1 MEELLSTLDK
11 LKLHEESTSE
21 TNLDKLLDL
30 LSNEEEDDAEKVFKE
45 LLQSGLLSEL
55 HHVLTQDTKNS
66 KIKAAQVVAE
76 VAKEESMRTPC
87 VEAGLISPL
96 LQLLEK
102 ENVGACIQSC
112 RALGNICFDNDTGRD
127 AMKEAG
133 GLAKLL
139 EFMKYHL
146 STTGEQESELRM
158 ILCGC
163 LVNLTNANESLQLL
177 ALESGAL
184 ELLNQ
189 YIKSFQDEK
198 DVIQM
203 ALLCVDCLADTD
215 KGKELLEKIPLVS
228 SLTELLEIDSSQE
241 QKETVLDALATMAES
256 DAVKKEL
263 AATKAAKH
271 CTTILK
277 EKCKL
282 RDDKS
287 QQLLKLAADLLILI
301 LTGDE
306 SVEIL
311 YNDGEGE
318 IYKETLSWLKTGNIV
333 LQTTAALAIGNFA
346 RSDDQCYRLVHRD
359 KIVPDLLN
367 LLTDLDEIGMNTTLH
382 HAVLS
387 TLRNLAIPAENKPKL
402 ISLGLIEKVLPLTSS
417 VMTPVIFKLLG
428 VLRMLIDGEVLAA
441 TKLGTNKEFVEQVV
455 SWCGMNAHEG
465 VKGEASRML
474 AWMIKNSRRTEV
486 ASTVLE
492 CGGLPYLVQMIVS
505 EHTVMQ
511 MEALVALTLIS
522 ALIIGPAEEQLLASD
537 LITNL
542 RQILTTGDTKMEII
556 HNACTLLGKLGT
568 SEPIRAK
575 IEEQGILEHLPELER
590 KSSQSGI
597 PARAKMLTKQLSTDQ
612 MPMSP

>member
-102 ENVGACIQSC
+102 ENVAACIQSC

-228 SLTELLEIDSSQE
+228 SLTELLDIDSSQE

-346 RSDDQCYRLVHRD
+346 RS
-359 KIVPDLLN
+359 
-367 LLTDLDEIGMNTTLH
+367 
-382 HAVLS
+382 
-387 TLRNLAIPAENKPKL
+387 
-402 ISLGLIEKVLPLTSS
+402 
-417 VMTPVIFKLLG
+417 
-428 VLRMLIDGEVLAA
+428 
-441 TKLGTNKEFVEQVV
+441 
-455 SWCGMNAHEG
+455 
-465 VKGEASRML
+465 GEASRML

-542 RQILTTGDTKMEII
+542 GQILTTGDTKMEII